1 MSTPEST
8 NPTNDHV
15 DMAGYLMEMLTPEE
29 KRAADEHL
37 AGCAACREEIESL
50 QDWSSALREIPDEM
64 LLDGPPEDA
73 DLVLQR
79 ALRQVRQEAGGSRM
93 RRLGVLTAAAA
104 AIIVVAV
111 GGGVILGRGTATPDG
126 TTPQAQGS
134 TSATAVPP
142 GTKVVAAADPGTG
155 ARINATITPAMGW
168 VRLSATV
175 AGIPAGEKCRLEVV
189 GKDGSAILAGSWL
202 VSPAGEANGTP
213 LNGSA
218 LIDPSD
224 VAAVRVVNTAG
235 KQFVSVNV

>member
-29 KRAADEHL
+29 MERAEAHL
-37 AGCAACREEIESL
+37 RDCAACREEIESL
-50 QDWSSALREIPDEM
+50 QEWSSALRDIPEEM
-64 LLDGPPEDA
+64 LLDGPPDDA

-79 ALRQVRQEAGGSRM
+79 TLRQVRQESSGGRL
-93 RRLGVLTAAAA
+93 RRLAVLTTAAAA
-104 AIIVVAV
+104 VVAV
-111 GGGVILGRGTATPDG
+111 AIGGGVALGRNTAPSG

-134 TSATAVPP
+134 SAPSSVPA
-142 GTKVVAAADPGTG
+142 GTQVVAAVDPATG

-175 AGIPAGEKCRLEVV
+175 GGIPAGEKCRLEVV
-189 GKDGSAILAGSWL
+189 GRDGEAILAGSWL
-202 VSPAGEANGTP
+202 VSPAAEANGTT

-218 LIDPSD
+218 LIDPSLI
-224 VAAVRVVNTAG
+224 AAVRIVNTAG
-235 KQFVSVNV
+235 KQYVSVNV

>member
-29 KRAADEHL
+29 KQAADEHL

-64 LLDGPPEDA
+64 LLDGPPDDA

-79 ALRQVRQEAGGSRM
+79 ALRQVRQESGGTRM
-93 RRLGVLTAAAA
+93 RRLGVLAAAAA

-111 GGGVILGRGTATPDG
+111 GGGVILGRGTAENG
-126 TTPQAQGS
+126 STPQAQATS
-134 TSATAVPP
+134 SATAVPP
-142 GTKVVAAADPGTG
+142 GTQVVAAADPGTG
-155 ARINATITPAMGW
+155 ARITATITPATGW

-175 AGIPAGEKCRLEVV
+175 GGIPAGEKCRLEVV

-202 VSPAGEANGTP
+202 VSPAGEANGTTM
-213 LNGSA
+213 NGSA
-218 LIDPSD
+218 LIEPAD
-224 VAAVRVVNTAG
+224 VAAVRVVN
-235 KQFVSVNV
+235 

>member
-29 KRAADEHL
+29 KQRADEHL
-37 AGCAACREEIESL
+37 AGCAECRDEIESL
-50 QDWSSALREIPDEM
+50 QEWSSALRDIPEEM
-64 LLDGPPEDA
+64 LLDGPPDDA

-79 ALRQVRQEAGGSRM
+79 TLRQVRQEDSGGRL
-93 RRLGVLTAAAA
+93 RRLAVLTTAAAA
-104 AIIVVAV
+104 IVAVAV
-111 GGGVILGRGTATPDG
+111 GGGVILGRGTAPAG
-126 TTPQAQGS
+126 PTPQAQASSSS
-134 TSATAVPP
+134 TVTP
-142 GTKVVAAADPGTG
+142 GMQVVAAADPATG

-175 AGIPAGEKCRLEVV
+175 GGIPAGEKCRLEVV
-189 GKDGSAILAGSWL
+189 GTDGSAVLAGSWL
-202 VSPAGEANGTP
+202 VSPAGEANGTT

-218 LIDPSD
+218 LIDPSQ
-224 VAAVRVVNTAG
+224 VSAVRVVNTAG